1 MHSSNPRKSVFV
13 VEVSENL
20 TRDQIHD
27 SLEDSYTMRTRV
39 SKKGKVVILQAVR
52 EVLQLR
58 PGEPLDI
65 RVEWGPII
73 LTPNRKRSCKTRILR
88 DPLTGLPVL
97 AAGQSQPRLTSSQVA
112 EVLIEFP

>member
-1 MHSSNPRKSVFV
+1 MHASNPRKSVFL

-27 SLEDSYTMRTRV
+27 SWEDSSTMRTRV
-39 SKKGKVVILQAVR
+39 SKKGQVVIPQAVR
-52 EVLQLR
+52 EELQLR

-65 RVEWGPII
+65 RVERGRII
-73 LTPNRKRSCKTRILR
+73 LTPNRKRFCKPRILR
-88 DPLTGLPVL
+88 DPVTGLPVL
-97 AAGQSQPRLTSSQVA
+97 AAGRNQPRLTSSQVA